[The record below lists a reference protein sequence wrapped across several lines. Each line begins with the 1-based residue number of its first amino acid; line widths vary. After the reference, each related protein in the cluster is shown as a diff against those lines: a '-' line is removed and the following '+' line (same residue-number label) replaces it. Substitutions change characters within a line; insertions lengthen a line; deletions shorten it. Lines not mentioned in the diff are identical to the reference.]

1 LSGPGGWGR
10 SSSPLQALL
19 KRFLVRGALVLAP
32 LLILSVFLLSRA
44 GSWLVVEDPLEKADA
59 IFVLGGTRFER
70 PLEAVDLYKE
80 GWAPRILLFREVKDF
95 GEVALLERGFPF
107 QLESDVQADALRR
120 MVPAAAVIVLGE
132 QDSTRG
138 EAAAIRDQ
146 ALKHGWTRIIVVS
159 SKQHT
164 RRARMVITRR
174 LANSNVKTIMRA
186 SRYDRTDTEYWWR
199 NRASL
204 RFTLFETQRLFG
216 YWTGIAD

>member
-1 LSGPGGWGR
+1 VGPEVR
-10 SSSPLQALL
+10 RRAKSRYSEIL
-19 KRFLVRGALVLAP
+19 KRLLIRSALVLVP
-32 LLILSVFLLSRA
+32 LFVFSIFLLSRA

-120 MVPAAAVIVLGE
+120 MVPAADVIVLGE

-146 ALKHGWTRIIVVS
+146 ALKRGWTRLIVVS

-164 RRARMVITRR
+164 RRARMVINRR
-174 LANSNVKTIMRA
+174 LANSNVKAIMRA

>member
-1 LSGPGGWGR
+1 VGPEVR
-10 SSSPLQALL
+10 RRAKSRYSEIL
-19 KRFLVRGALVLAP
+19 KRLLIRSALVLVP
-32 LLILSVFLLSRA
+32 LFVFSIFLLSRA

-120 MVPAAAVIVLGE
+120 MVPAADVIVLGE

-146 ALKHGWTRIIVVS
+146 ALKHGWTRLIVVS

-164 RRARMVITRR
+164 RRARMVINRR
-174 LANSNVKTIMRA
+174 LANSNVKAIMRA